1 MVLDWVDGALGSP
14 VDLSIVGLWEGDV
27 VSDLTLL
34 SLVTEELFVLEFGPG
49 GHEVV
54 SNGEVGLLSVDLV
67 DLGILLGVEV
77 ESEVVLLFG
86 SEVESVSGDVFDEG
100 LLELHGDWLFA
111 ELGVTE
117 VGGGFAEFV
126 HCKFKLIDYK
136 YLP

>member
-1 MVLDWVDGALGSP
+1 LVLDSVDGSLGSP
-14 VDLSIVGLWEGDV
+14 VDGGIVGLGESGD

-34 SLVTEELFVLEFGPG
+34 TSVTHEFLVLECGPG

-54 SNGEVGLLSVDLV
+54 SNGEVGLLSVDLG
-67 DLGILLGVEV
+67 DLGVLLGEEV

-86 SEVESVSGDVFDEG
+86 TEVESVSGDVFNEG
-100 LLELHGDWLFA
+100 LLDLHGDWLLA

-126 HCKFKLIDYK
+126 HL
-136 YLP
+136 